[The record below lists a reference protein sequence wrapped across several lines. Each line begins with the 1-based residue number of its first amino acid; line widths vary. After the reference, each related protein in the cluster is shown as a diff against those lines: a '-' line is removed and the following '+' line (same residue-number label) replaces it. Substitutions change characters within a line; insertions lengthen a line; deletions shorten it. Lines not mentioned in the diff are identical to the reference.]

1 MEFVYI
7 CRFRWDFLHGHEK
20 SLTSFEYL
28 KKHGT
33 SIPFVNAVFPTE
45 DYPVWTSIATG
56 QHPEDHGIVGDYM
69 YDLKRKQVFN
79 ASDLASTRN
88 AEWWKDATPFWSTAA
103 KHGKKIAFYNW
114 HDCQLPGAALENPQD
129 CRPYTPPAFKQAVP
143 SKSKI
148 AREFDE
154 AFTKLYKDRYH
165 ATVVSQMLKHRF
177 FKKTCFCSYRLKS
190 VITDASK
197 FRSGL
202 KMIFKIDRLIL

>member
-177 FKKTCFCSYRLKS
+177 LRKLFFAVT
-190 VITDASK
+190 V
-197 FRSGL
+197 
-202 KMIFKIDRLIL
+202 

>member
-1 MEFVYI
+1 MTTLQYKTIEPQRSFI
-7 CRFRWDFLHGHEK
+7 IPISRFRWDFLHGHEK

-56 QHPEDHGIVGDYM
+56 QHPEDHGIVGDFM

-79 ASDLASTRN
+79 ASDLVSTRN

-129 CRPYTPPAFKQAVP
+129 CRPYTPSAFKQAVP

-165 ATVVSQMLKHRF
+165 ATVV
-177 FKKTCFCSYRLKS
+177 RL
-190 VITDASK
+190 
-197 FRSGL
+197 
-202 KMIFKIDRLIL
+202 

>member
-1 MEFVYI
+1 MNGRE
-7 CRFRWDFLHGHEK
+7 D
-20 SLTSFEYL
+20 SLTSFAYL

-56 QHPEDHGIVGDYM
+56 QHPEDHGIIGDYM
-69 YDLKRKQVFN
+69 YDLKSKDIFN
-79 ASDLASTRN
+79 ASDLSSTKN

-114 HDCQLPGAALENPQD
+114 HDCQLPGAALENPGD
-129 CRPYTPPAFKQAVP
+129 CRPYVPPLAGVVP

-154 AFTKLYKDRYH
+154 AFTKLYKEKYQ
-165 ATVVSQMLKHRF
+165 ATVVRIFASRLAMSYVLLSANESFSQIIGNGENVAK
-177 FKKTCFCSYRLKS
+177 
-190 VITDASK
+190 
-197 FRSGL
+197 
-202 KMIFKIDRLIL
+202 